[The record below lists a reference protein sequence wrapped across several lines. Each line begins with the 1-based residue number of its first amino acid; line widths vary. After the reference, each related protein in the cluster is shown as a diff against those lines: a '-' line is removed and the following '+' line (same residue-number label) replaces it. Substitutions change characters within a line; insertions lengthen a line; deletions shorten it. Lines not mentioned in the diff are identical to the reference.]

1 MNKVFQDKDGFL
13 YQYFTQGP
21 MIYGID
27 IEDASMEPFINSW
40 MTALAGGNGL
50 SDDLLR

>member
-1 MNKVFQDKDGFL
+1 MNTVFQNKFGFL

-21 MIYGID
+21 MIYGVD
-27 IEDASMEPFINSW
+27 IEDDSIEPFINRW
-40 MTALAGGNGL
+40 MDALAGGDGL